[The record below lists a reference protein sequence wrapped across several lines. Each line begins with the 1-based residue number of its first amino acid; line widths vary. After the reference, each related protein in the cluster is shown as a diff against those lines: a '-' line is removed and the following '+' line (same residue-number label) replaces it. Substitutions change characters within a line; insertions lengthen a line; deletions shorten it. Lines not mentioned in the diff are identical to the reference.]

1 MTGQEASPESDGGAL
16 AAAVEEIEAHLAEA
30 GWDQPARLY
39 ALVPTAELVSS
50 SPELAEAL
58 GVSADREPGS
68 LTAVEQEE
76 LAPDTSL
83 EDLLSTIVWPPQ
95 VGGCAAVVERLVLP
109 PSADDDLPDDP
120 AAAASYAREHPD
132 RQEVRIVAAALR
144 GGETFAA
151 LRMRSHDDDRSV
163 VTGPHLVPQ
172 LTDLLLHTLTE
183 EADDE

>member
-1 MTGQEASPESDGGAL
+1 VTDTPEPTRPGAL
-16 AAAVEEIEAHLAEA
+16 AAAVEEIEAHLAEG

-39 ALVPTAELVSS
+39 ALVPTAELVAS
-50 SPELAEAL
+50 SPDLADAL
-58 GVSADREPGS
+58 GVTGSPEPGA
-68 LTAVEQEE
+68 LTAVEQEQ

-83 EDLLSTIVWPPQ
+83 EDLLPTILWPDQ
-95 VGGCAAVVERLVLP
+95 VTGCAAVVERLVLP
-109 PSADDDLPDDP
+109 PSADDDLPEDP
-120 AAAASYAREHPD
+120 AEAASYASEHPE